1 MEDSKI
7 VDLYWQRSEQAISE
21 TKIKYENL
29 LYSVA
34 KNILSMHEDVEEC
47 LSDTYLGAW
56 NAMPKARPKYLSAFL
71 CRIAKNQA
79 LKKYEYMTA
88 EKRNRH
94 VEVPLSEMERVLVG
108 TDKEFEEKVLAK
120 AISTFLRQESY
131 EKRNIFLR
139 RYFFYDSIE
148 DIAKRFQMKPNTVKS
163 TLRRTR
169 NRLKIYLEK
178 EGFYVGI

>member
-34 KNILSMHEDVEEC
+34 KNILLMHEDVEEC

-56 NAMPKARPKYLSAFL
+56 NAMPMSRPKYLSAFL

-88 EKRNRH
+88 EKRNRR
-94 VEVPLSEMERVLVG
+94 VEVPLSEIERVLAG
-108 TDKEFEEKVLAK
+108 TDKEFEDKELAQ
-120 AISTFLRQESY
+120 AISTFLRKESY
-131 EKRNIFLR
+131 ERRNIFLR

-148 DIAKRFQMKPNTVKS
+148 DIAERFQMKPNTVKS

-169 NRLKIYLEK
+169 NRLKMYLEK